1 MVGWAVAFEAFEI
14 RAYITL
20 FFLLVDRGVNEAE
33 LNALMGKLPRLTS
46 PTLSP
51 RFGVVCSC
59 AGHC

>member
-46 PTLSP
+46 M
-51 RFGVVCSC
+51 FVD
-59 AGHC
+59 ANIYY